1 VEVQLTSLHW
11 IYILMVLLVLTTMIL
26 RRDTVLPCFIGLFV
40 IGLAAK
46 GSLIGG
52 LQVVYN
58 ALIAAGNE
66 FWGIIAII
74 SLVVAMSKALA
85 DVGAD
90 YIVMQPAARAM
101 VNPSIAFWVLGIAML
116 LVSWFVWPSPAVAL
130 IGAIVLP
137 VAVRAGLPAMGAA
150 ISMNIFGHG
159 VGLSSDYFIQ
169 GAPAITAKSAG
180 FVDASGV
187 IGPSIPLWLT
197 CSVIASV
204 TAFVMLKKDINK
216 NQESIKAEQRQMAKE
231 QEAKAN
237 QKFTWVSYFIAV
249 LIPVAFGLDVAFL
262 YLYEIRGGDATA
274 LIGGT
279 AAAIMCLAAI
289 LQFGFDSLEKI
300 TDYVRDGFMFG
311 IKIFAPVI
319 VIGGF
324 FFLGSEGTA
333 KVILGE
339 QATGLLND
347 LGFALANSVPLSKI
361 PVAFIQLIIGAITGL
376 DGSGFSGLPLV
387 GSLAQTFSS
396 AIAADKGTLAALGQ
410 IATVWVGGGTIVPWG
425 LIPVAAICGVD
436 PMELARR
443 NFIPVVLGLL
453 GATVM
458 AIFLM

>member
-1 VEVQLTSLHW
+1 MEVQLTMLHW
-11 IYILMVLLVLTTMIL
+11 VYVFMVLVVLITMIL
-26 RRDTVLPCFIGLFV
+26 RRDTVLPCFLGLFI
-40 IGLAAK
+40 IGFAAK
-46 GSLIGG
+46 GNFIGSF
-52 LQVVYN
+52 QVVYN

-90 YIVMQPAARAM
+90 YLVMQPAARAM
-101 VNPSIAFWVLGIAML
+101 VNPNIAFWVLGFAML

-137 VAVRAGLPAMGAA
+137 VAVRAGLPVMGAA
-150 ISMNIFGHG
+150 IAMNIFGHG
-159 VGLSSDYFIQ
+159 IGLSSDYFIQ

-180 FVDASGV
+180 FADASGV

-197 CSVIASV
+197 CSIIASV
-204 TAFVMLKKDINK
+204 TAFVMLKRDIGR
-216 NQESIKAEQRQMAKE
+216 NQESLKAEQKKMAKE
-231 QEAKAN
+231 QEAKAS
-237 QKFTWVSYFIAV
+237 QKFTWVSYFIAILV
-249 LIPVAFGLDVAFL
+249 PVAFGIDVVML
-262 YLYEIRGGDATA
+262 YLYQIRGGDATA

-279 AAAIMCLAAI
+279 AAFIMCLAAL
-289 LQFGFDSLEKI
+289 LQFGLDSLEKI
-300 TDYVRDGFMFG
+300 TDYIRDGFMFG

-339 QATGLLND
+339 QATGLLTD
-347 LGFALANSVPLSKI
+347 LGNALAASVPLSRV

-396 AIAADKGTLAALGQ
+396 AIAVDKGTLGALGQ
-410 IATVWVGGGTIVPWG
+410 LASVWVGGGTVVPWG

-443 NFIPVVLGLL
+443 NFIPVVAGLL
-453 GATVM
+453 GATIV
-458 AIFLM
+458 AILLM